1 MAGYGDEMEQKQLD
15 YKDHIIT
22 DPQTTVSKP
31 VVRGTR
37 IPVENVLGRLA
48 ENADLD
54 ELFAAYPE
62 LTREDVKACL
72 HYAQAVVGHERGT
85 PPPTTV

>member
-1 MAGYGDEMEQKQLD
+1 MEQKQLD

-48 ENADLD
+48 ENRSMPTAWTGFSSSRPEMFGRGESDCSQNL
-54 ELFAAYPE
+54 LF
-62 LTREDVKACL
+62 
-72 HYAQAVVGHERGT
+72 
-85 PPPTTV
+85 